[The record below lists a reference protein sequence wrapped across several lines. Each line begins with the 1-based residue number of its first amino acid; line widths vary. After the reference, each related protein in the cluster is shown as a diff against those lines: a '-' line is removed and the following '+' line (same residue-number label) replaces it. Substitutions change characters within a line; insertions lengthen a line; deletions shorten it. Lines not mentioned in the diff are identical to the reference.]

1 MEEQE
6 DESSPEGQSAYIW
19 KYFTVSSSN
28 AQTGGS
34 KHIVCMF
41 CRKNFSSCSTTR
53 ASAHILG
60 RPVMGQQKAGIHPC
74 LAIQKKDDDRRAVL
88 RSAQKELGEVICGKE
103 MELNGKKRQEVMES
117 LMSPKKQSSDPDLKS
132 RKKSGSKSLDV
143 KIAPFFYEKAQK
155 DWHCAYKERTGFLQL
170 DSTLENARTMSP

>member
-28 AQTGGS
+28 AKTGGS

-41 CRKNFSSCSTTR
+41 CDKNFSGCSTTR

-74 LAIQKKDDDRRAVL
+74 LAIHKNDDDRRAAL
-88 RSAQKELGEVICGKE
+88 RSAQKELGEVIRDKE
-103 MELNGKKRQEVMES
+103 AEL
-117 LMSPKKQSSDPDLKS
+117 
-132 RKKSGSKSLDV
+132 RKLWRV
-143 KIAPFFYEKAQK
+143 
-155 DWHCAYKERTGFLQL
+155 
-170 DSTLENARTMSP
+170 

>member
-1 MEEQE
+1 MRFGSNPGCAFYECFDSTVLPISSSSSQMEEQE

-41 CRKNFSSCSTTR
+41 CRKNFSGCSTTR

-74 LAIQKKDDDRRAVL
+74 LAIQKKDDDRRD
-88 RSAQKELGEVICGKE
+88 
-103 MELNGKKRQEVMES
+103 
-117 LMSPKKQSSDPDLKS
+117 QSN
-132 RKKSGSKSLDV
+132 
-143 KIAPFFYEKAQK
+143 
-155 DWHCAYKERTGFLQL
+155 TG
-170 DSTLENARTMSP
+170 